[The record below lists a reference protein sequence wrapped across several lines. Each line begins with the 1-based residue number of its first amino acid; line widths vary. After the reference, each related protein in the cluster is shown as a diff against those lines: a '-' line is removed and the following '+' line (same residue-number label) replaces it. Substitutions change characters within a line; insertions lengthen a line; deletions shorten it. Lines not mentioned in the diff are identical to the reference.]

1 MKIRTCIRLA
11 VSASIVMSM
20 LPLLSSCKKAPSS
33 EDGTSE
39 TICVRGVVADMSD
52 EPVEGVSVSVKA
64 GLSDAAEASCTSASD
79 GSFSV
84 DVPKSK
90 AKFAVFENKGYS
102 VVSETISSNKIKD
115 GVVELFPQLEFAGGK
130 IVGRVLNGLQDNE
143 PFKGAT
149 VSTGATS
156 VVSGNDGTFTIEN
169 LTIQDYNLTIAAT
182 GFQSVPVNVPAGLF
196 DADFVAKLDK
206 DIILGGIEVLPGK
219 TLAELRETPKW
230 FINEYRAGFGLG
242 HTSTSAP
249 DDQYGNAT
257 TSLMSAQ
264 FASWYGRKEF
274 QNEGCTLRIM
284 SGEDA
289 NSGYVKD
296 LEHFDSYTY
305 GLKKIT
311 ADNNILS
318 VYWRTHNGR
327 TDNQVPWGVMVVDL
341 SEQDPKAVT
350 VNDMDNSAPIT
361 YGTDTEWH
369 TTFFDLGGYAGKEV
383 IVAIGLYRNYDGL
396 CDYQLPLTHVTFG
409 PEKVTGQRALGI
421 YGTAVAGLDGWR
433 MNMEEVRSMM
443 PNPRKV
449 FNGNKGD
456 LVWEPDPCFGV
467 WAGTGHIASEWGL
480 QWVKNTCTPDCGEG
494 FMFQTGSEG
503 EADFATPVT
512 YFYSKFSIDA
522 DHDRMS
528 FYTRNFSSEVYTYFK
543 VTAIEEDGTVTYLSP
558 SSNTASKAEAAELGC
573 WKFIHEGGW
582 SGDLGSCAKFEYD
595 LSGFSGKDIVLC
607 IGLHRNSGA
616 EQKLVFCG
624 VEFE

>member
-1 MKIRTCIRLA
+1 
-11 VSASIVMSM
+11 
-20 LPLLSSCKKAPSS
+20 
-33 EDGTSE
+33 
-39 TICVRGVVADMSD
+39 
-52 EPVEGVSVSVKA
+52 
-64 GLSDAAEASCTSASD
+64 
-79 GSFSV
+79 
-84 DVPKSK
+84 
-90 AKFAVFENKGYS
+90 
-102 VVSETISSNKIKD
+102 
-115 GVVELFPQLEFAGGK
+115 
-130 IVGRVLNGLQDNE
+130 
-143 PFKGAT
+143 
-149 VSTGATS
+149 
-156 VVSGNDGTFTIEN
+156 
-169 LTIQDYNLTIAAT
+169 
-182 GFQSVPVNVPAGLF
+182 
-196 DADFVAKLDK
+196 
-206 DIILGGIEVLPGK
+206 
-219 TLAELRETPKW
+219 
-230 FINEYRAGFGLG
+230 
-242 HTSTSAP
+242 
-249 DDQYGNAT
+249 
-257 TSLMSAQ
+257 
-264 FASWYGRKEF
+264 
-274 QNEGCTLRIM
+274 M